1 MKKLLMLMF
10 SAVAVFALAGC
21 ADDSSDSNGGGG
33 CNTTS
38 CYA

>member
-21 ADDSSDSNGGGG
+21 ADDSKDSNGGG
-33 CNTTS
+33 CNTCS
-38 CYA
+38 

>member
-21 ADDSSDSNGGGG
+21 ADDSKDSNGGGG
-33 CNTTS
+33 NCSTCS
-38 CYA
+38 